1 MASTN
6 PIPSPGESRA
16 SGVAEKVGSSSLWV
30 PAPALPLLL
39 LLLLPPPLLSP
50 GSFLHRLPAWRNFHQ
65 GTRHYR
71 SKTEKLKTCEGAFD
85 LYFILDTPKLRV
97 SFITYSTEGHT
108 LMKLTSDKNKIRDGL
123 AELQNV
129 VPTGATHMQEG
140 FIKVNE
146 RSKRQTLEVNKA
158 VRMKSTV
165 YFVAYKDYKKEELR
179 NIVQT
184 PSQVYKAERFQSLN
198 RMLNSLVGNSCTKV
212 TSEMTYFVCLK
223 GLLLHLK
230 SLGMG
235 LGMTCYSCRPREGSL
250 SPASHVP
257 LNVAFSKD
265 YSVRYRIPSSYQ
277 SRKDEILCRYKL
289 KDNSVY
295 EKKPYRISQNNIFCP
310 RHEFQKDGEV
320 LQSDY
325 SLDNGKTYEGNLK
338 ITAIFCVSA
347 QDDPLQNV
355 DNQPETTVLTVV
367 TAEITV
373 TTAETPPT
381 TMDPLTTTQSTTEP
395 VTTMRTTSVVK
406 QESTANTDILP
417 HHLGP
422 TGIRPKTTPK
432 AIVTTVPMVVTEER
446 TLDNSVVYAL
456 VILTLGVIV
465 LVLCCFYCCLR
476 PRKELPAVQ
485 IIQRDSNMC
494 THTCTRLTLPS
505 CRFQENNM
513 RRIEGKLDTLC
524 DFVQCYNQ
532 MPLLWYQPRSKVCC
546 LGKMQALPYH
556 YVHFRELEGPDML
569 SDGRYAQA
577 GSNVSPQLFR
587 AWGGKGWFY
596 CAPGPD
602 VPVPKHLDCSL
613 RKPRGSRLL
622 LCAQPIAHPRC
633 LQLPLSWGPR
643 AWPQGCG
650 WDSILQH
657 AVAKR
662 LWARL
667 VCCGCQ
673 ASLWLLRLPGQG
685 GADKFKTRTE
695 RAQRQSP
702 GAAWGRQGMLQ
713 HLNWVLK
720 RQPRLEAS
728 TRGEGG
734 YQQVLPCQS

>member
-532 MPLLWYQPRSKVCC
+532 MPLLWYQPRSKVCTEACSHGSTGASSRDCSPSGVLPGEDAGPSLPLCAFPGARGARHAVGWPVCPGRLQLSVLQLHPSEPPLQAMTLYMRYIHIAPARITHLVSSGCRHGC
-546 LGKMQALPYH
+546 LPLPTACSSSVVKGLGVWALGQILLFGK
-556 YVHFRELEGPDML
+556 
-569 SDGRYAQA
+569 S
-577 GSNVSPQLFR
+577 
-587 AWGGKGWFY
+587 
-596 CAPGPD
+596 
-602 VPVPKHLDCSL
+602 PKHL
-613 RKPRGSRLL
+613 
-622 LCAQPIAHPRC
+622 
-633 LQLPLSWGPR
+633 
-643 AWPQGCG
+643 
-650 WDSILQH
+650 
-657 AVAKR
+657 
-662 LWARL
+662 
-667 VCCGCQ
+667 
-673 ASLWLLRLPGQG
+673 
-685 GADKFKTRTE
+685 
-695 RAQRQSP
+695 
-702 GAAWGRQGMLQ
+702 
-713 HLNWVLK
+713 
-720 RQPRLEAS
+720 
-728 TRGEGG
+728 
-734 YQQVLPCQS
+734 

>member
-1 MASTN
+1 M
-6 PIPSPGESRA
+6 I
-16 SGVAEKVGSSSLWV
+16 
-30 PAPALPLLL
+30 
-39 LLLLPPPLLSP
+39 
-50 GSFLHRLPAWRNFHQ
+50 NF
-65 GTRHYR
+65 
-71 SKTEKLKTCEGAFD
+71 
-85 LYFILDTPKLRV
+85 
-97 SFITYSTEGHT
+97 
-108 LMKLTSDKNKIRDGL
+108 
-123 AELQNV
+123 
-129 VPTGATHMQEG
+129 
-140 FIKVNE
+140 
-146 RSKRQTLEVNKA
+146 EVNKA

-212 TSEMTYFVCLK
+212 TSETTYFVCLK
-223 GLLLHLK
+223 
-230 SLGMG
+230 
-235 LGMTCYSCRPREGSL
+235 E
-250 SPASHVP
+250 
-257 LNVAFSKD
+257 D

-310 RHEFQKDGEV
+310 RHKFQKDGEV

-347 QDDPLQNV
+347 QDDLLQNV

-456 VILTLGVIV
+456 MILTLGVIV

-476 PRKELPAVQ
+476 PHKELPAVQ

-505 CRFQENNM
+505 CRFQNNM

-569 SDGRYAQA
+569 SDGRCAQA
-577 GSNVSPQLFR
+577 GSNCPCFN
-587 AWGGKGWFY
+587 F
-596 CAPGPD
+596 
-602 VPVPKHLDCSL
+602 
-613 RKPRGSRLL
+613 
-622 LCAQPIAHPRC
+622 
-633 LQLPLSWGPR
+633 
-643 AWPQGCG
+643 
-650 WDSILQH
+650 ILVNPH
-657 AVAKR
+657 CR
-662 LWARL
+662 
-667 VCCGCQ
+667 
-673 ASLWLLRLPGQG
+673 P
-685 GADKFKTRTE
+685 
-695 RAQRQSP
+695 
-702 GAAWGRQGMLQ
+702 
-713 HLNWVLK
+713 
-720 RQPRLEAS
+720 
-728 TRGEGG
+728 
-734 YQQVLPCQS
+734 

>member
-1 MASTN
+1 M
-6 PIPSPGESRA
+6 I
-16 SGVAEKVGSSSLWV
+16 
-30 PAPALPLLL
+30 
-39 LLLLPPPLLSP
+39 
-50 GSFLHRLPAWRNFHQ
+50 NF
-65 GTRHYR
+65 
-71 SKTEKLKTCEGAFD
+71 
-85 LYFILDTPKLRV
+85 
-97 SFITYSTEGHT
+97 
-108 LMKLTSDKNKIRDGL
+108 
-123 AELQNV
+123 
-129 VPTGATHMQEG
+129 
-140 FIKVNE
+140 
-146 RSKRQTLEVNKA
+146 EVNKA

-223 GLLLHLK
+223 
-230 SLGMG
+230 
-235 LGMTCYSCRPREGSL
+235 
-250 SPASHVP
+250 
-257 LNVAFSKD
+257 
-265 YSVRYRIPSSYQ
+265 
-277 SRKDEILCRYKL
+277 
-289 KDNSVY
+289 

-347 QDDPLQNV
+347 QDDLLQNV

-456 VILTLGVIV
+456 MILTLGVIV

-505 CRFQENNM
+505 CRFQ
-513 RRIEGKLDTLC
+513 
-524 DFVQCYNQ
+524 
-532 MPLLWYQPRSKVCC
+532 
-546 LGKMQALPYH
+546 
-556 YVHFRELEGPDML
+556 
-569 SDGRYAQA
+569 
-577 GSNVSPQLFR
+577 
-587 AWGGKGWFY
+587 
-596 CAPGPD
+596 
-602 VPVPKHLDCSL
+602 
-613 RKPRGSRLL
+613 
-622 LCAQPIAHPRC
+622 
-633 LQLPLSWGPR
+633 
-643 AWPQGCG
+643 
-650 WDSILQH
+650 
-657 AVAKR
+657 
-662 LWARL
+662 
-667 VCCGCQ
+667 
-673 ASLWLLRLPGQG
+673 
-685 GADKFKTRTE
+685 RT
-695 RAQRQSP
+695 
-702 GAAWGRQGMLQ
+702 
-713 HLNWVLK
+713 
-720 RQPRLEAS
+720 
-728 TRGEGG
+728 T
-734 YQQVLPCQS
+734 

>member
-577 GSNVSPQLFR
+577 GSNCPCFN
-587 AWGGKGWFY
+587 F
-596 CAPGPD
+596 
-602 VPVPKHLDCSL
+602 
-613 RKPRGSRLL
+613 
-622 LCAQPIAHPRC
+622 
-633 LQLPLSWGPR
+633 
-643 AWPQGCG
+643 
-650 WDSILQH
+650 ILVNPH
-657 AVAKR
+657 CR
-662 LWARL
+662 
-667 VCCGCQ
+667 
-673 ASLWLLRLPGQG
+673 P
-685 GADKFKTRTE
+685 
-695 RAQRQSP
+695 
-702 GAAWGRQGMLQ
+702 
-713 HLNWVLK
+713 
-720 RQPRLEAS
+720 
-728 TRGEGG
+728 
-734 YQQVLPCQS
+734 

>member
-1 MASTN
+1 M
-6 PIPSPGESRA
+6 I
-16 SGVAEKVGSSSLWV
+16 
-30 PAPALPLLL
+30 
-39 LLLLPPPLLSP
+39 
-50 GSFLHRLPAWRNFHQ
+50 NF
-65 GTRHYR
+65 
-71 SKTEKLKTCEGAFD
+71 
-85 LYFILDTPKLRV
+85 
-97 SFITYSTEGHT
+97 
-108 LMKLTSDKNKIRDGL
+108 
-123 AELQNV
+123 
-129 VPTGATHMQEG
+129 
-140 FIKVNE
+140 
-146 RSKRQTLEVNKA
+146 EVNKA

-212 TSEMTYFVCLK
+212 TSETTYFVCLK
-223 GLLLHLK
+223 
-230 SLGMG
+230 
-235 LGMTCYSCRPREGSL
+235 E
-250 SPASHVP
+250 
-257 LNVAFSKD
+257 D

-310 RHEFQKDGEV
+310 RHKFQKDGEV

-347 QDDPLQNV
+347 QDDLLQNV

-456 VILTLGVIV
+456 MILTLGVIV

-476 PRKELPAVQ
+476 PHKELPAVQ

-505 CRFQENNM
+505 CRFQNNM

-532 MPLLWYQPRSKVCC
+532 MPLLWYQPRSKCPC
-546 LGKMQALPYH
+546 
-556 YVHFRELEGPDML
+556 F
-569 SDGRYAQA
+569 
-577 GSNVSPQLFR
+577 NF
-587 AWGGKGWFY
+587 
-596 CAPGPD
+596 
-602 VPVPKHLDCSL
+602 
-613 RKPRGSRLL
+613 
-622 LCAQPIAHPRC
+622 
-633 LQLPLSWGPR
+633 
-643 AWPQGCG
+643 
-650 WDSILQH
+650 ILVNPH
-657 AVAKR
+657 CR
-662 LWARL
+662 
-667 VCCGCQ
+667 
-673 ASLWLLRLPGQG
+673 P
-685 GADKFKTRTE
+685 
-695 RAQRQSP
+695 
-702 GAAWGRQGMLQ
+702 
-713 HLNWVLK
+713 
-720 RQPRLEAS
+720 
-728 TRGEGG
+728 
-734 YQQVLPCQS
+734 

>member
-1 MASTN
+1 M
-6 PIPSPGESRA
+6 I
-16 SGVAEKVGSSSLWV
+16 
-30 PAPALPLLL
+30 
-39 LLLLPPPLLSP
+39 
-50 GSFLHRLPAWRNFHQ
+50 NF
-65 GTRHYR
+65 
-71 SKTEKLKTCEGAFD
+71 
-85 LYFILDTPKLRV
+85 
-97 SFITYSTEGHT
+97 
-108 LMKLTSDKNKIRDGL
+108 
-123 AELQNV
+123 
-129 VPTGATHMQEG
+129 
-140 FIKVNE
+140 
-146 RSKRQTLEVNKA
+146 EVNKA

-212 TSEMTYFVCLK
+212 TSETTYFVCLK
-223 GLLLHLK
+223 
-230 SLGMG
+230 
-235 LGMTCYSCRPREGSL
+235 E
-250 SPASHVP
+250 
-257 LNVAFSKD
+257 D

-310 RHEFQKDGEV
+310 RHKFQKDGEV

-347 QDDPLQNV
+347 QDDLLQNV

-456 VILTLGVIV
+456 MILTLGVIV

-476 PRKELPAVQ
+476 PHKELPAVQ

-505 CRFQENNM
+505 CRFQNNM

-532 MPLLWYQPRSKVCC
+532 MPLLWYQPRSKVCTEACSHGSTGASSRDCSPSGVLPGEDAGPSLPLCAFPGARGARHAVGWPVCPGRLQLSVLQLHPSEPPLQAMTLYMRYIHIAPARITHLVSSGCRHGC
-546 LGKMQALPYH
+546 LPLPTACSSSVVKGLGVWALGQILLFGK
-556 YVHFRELEGPDML
+556 
-569 SDGRYAQA
+569 S
-577 GSNVSPQLFR
+577 
-587 AWGGKGWFY
+587 
-596 CAPGPD
+596 
-602 VPVPKHLDCSL
+602 PKHL
-613 RKPRGSRLL
+613 
-622 LCAQPIAHPRC
+622 
-633 LQLPLSWGPR
+633 
-643 AWPQGCG
+643 
-650 WDSILQH
+650 
-657 AVAKR
+657 
-662 LWARL
+662 
-667 VCCGCQ
+667 
-673 ASLWLLRLPGQG
+673 
-685 GADKFKTRTE
+685 
-695 RAQRQSP
+695 
-702 GAAWGRQGMLQ
+702 
-713 HLNWVLK
+713 
-720 RQPRLEAS
+720 
-728 TRGEGG
+728 
-734 YQQVLPCQS
+734 